1 MPKYIPSSFCNFYI
15 LGARNSGKIIKGM
28 FALQNPDTIH

>member
-1 MPKYIPSSFCNFYI
+1 MPEYISSTFCNFYI

-28 FALQNPDTIH
+28 FVLPNPDTIH